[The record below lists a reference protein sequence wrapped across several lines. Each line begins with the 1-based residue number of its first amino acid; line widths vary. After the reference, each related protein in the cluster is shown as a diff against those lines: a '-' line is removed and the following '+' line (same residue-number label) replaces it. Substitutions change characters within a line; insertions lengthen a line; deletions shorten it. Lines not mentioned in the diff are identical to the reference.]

1 MEQTIEQKVIAVVA
15 QVLKK
20 EVDAIDIQQSL
31 AELGADDLDMFE
43 LILKIEDTFM
53 LEISDED
60 ALQFT
65 RVAHIVSFITL
76 RTTKA

>member
-60 ALQFT
+60 VSQFT
-65 RVAHIVSFITL
+65 CVAHIVSFITL